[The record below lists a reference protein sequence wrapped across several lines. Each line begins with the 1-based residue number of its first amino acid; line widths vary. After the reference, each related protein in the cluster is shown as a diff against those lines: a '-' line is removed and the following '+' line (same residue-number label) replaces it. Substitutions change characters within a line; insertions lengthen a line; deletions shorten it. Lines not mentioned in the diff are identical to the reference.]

1 MRELLIIFESKETL
15 STLLAHMAKQLR
27 SCVNCITSYH
37 QAVAALREQFE
48 QEKRYTMRSMEI
60 FFDNLLQQDIVR
72 CVHNTIHHLVH
83 GMHVP
88 QR

>member
-1 MRELLIIFESKETL
+1 MHDFSIAPICS
-15 STLLAHMAKQLR
+15 
-27 SCVNCITSYH
+27 ITSYH